1 MRVTDAYGCK
11 VDAFGLQPGP
21 WGGQPSHAR
30 GPSSALE
37 GQGGMA
43 VAVLSACRGGTVAAP
58 LSSAPAACVMEAS
71 LWVATINHVALGLDA
86 G

>member
-1 MRVTDAYGCK
+1 M
-11 VDAFGLQPGP
+11 
-21 WGGQPSHAR
+21 
-30 GPSSALE
+30 
-37 GQGGMA
+37 GGMA

-71 LWVATINHVALGLDA
+71 LCVATINHVASGLDA